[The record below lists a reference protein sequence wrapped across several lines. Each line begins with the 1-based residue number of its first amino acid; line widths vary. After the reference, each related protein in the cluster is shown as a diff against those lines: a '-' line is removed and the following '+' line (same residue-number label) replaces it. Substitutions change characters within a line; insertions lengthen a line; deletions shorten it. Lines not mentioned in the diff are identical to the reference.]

1 MKIIKKFSGYSGSNV
16 ILFEQ
21 NNNFFV
27 EKKVKN
33 PKDIKKIYEI
43 LIRDF
48 YVAKIVNI
56 KPNTIIMEYVNGIEI
71 KQYLNSYNEKISNLS
86 NFINNYFKKI
96 KKNTIKYDYSNEIEN
111 KLRDI
116 SKVIKKDKLI
126 FRLND
131 LNLKMPKLLN
141 KSFIHGDFT
150 FDNIINVNEKFF

>member
-1 MKIIKKFSGYSGSNV
+1 
-16 ILFEQ
+16 
-21 NNNFFV
+21 
-27 EKKVKN
+27 
-33 PKDIKKIYEI
+33 
-43 LIRDF
+43 
-48 YVAKIVNI
+48 
-56 KPNTIIMEYVNGIEI
+56 MEYVNGIEI

-150 FDNIINVNEKFF
+150 FDNIINVNEKFFLIDITPQI

>member
-71 KQYLNSYNEKISNLS
+71 KQYLNSYNEKKISN
-86 NFINNYFKKI
+86 F
-96 KKNTIKYDYSNEIEN
+96 
-111 KLRDI
+111 
-116 SKVIKKDKLI
+116 
-126 FRLND
+126 
-131 LNLKMPKLLN
+131 
-141 KSFIHGDFT
+141 
-150 FDNIINVNEKFF
+150 